1 MAILKKGMF
10 ILGDMV
16 HGYQDID
23 IKNDDYSYRAYF
35 VAKVVLNIDETD
47 EGETDEFDVHSIDI
61 NQTDVVWMPA
71 LAWDDYILNGEE
83 RLLVSKL
90 LRESITAALTENAA
104 VTLEAYNEFA

>member
-23 IKNDDYSYRAYF
+23 IKDDDYSYRAYF
-35 VAKVVLNIDETD
+35 VAKVVLNIDES
-47 EGETDEFDVHSIDI
+47 DEFDVHSIDI

-71 LAWDDYILNGEE
+71 LAWDDYVLNGEE

-90 LRESITAALTENAA
+90 LREAITSALTENAA